1 MTIYEGWC
9 FINGCE
15 QERKRWLDD
24 KKIDCIYRDWVVSSV
39 LAGFEW
45 DFASGLGYGIG
56 HWTEAN
62 RTSILP

>member
-1 MTIYEGWC
+1 MI
-9 FINGCE
+9 
-15 QERKRWLDD
+15 K
-24 KKIDCIYRDWVVSSV
+24 DCLHYRDWVVPSV